1 MSSEILVAILSLAG
15 TLIGTFTGIL
25 TSSKLT
31 SYRIQELENKVD
43 KHNNFAQR
51 IPIIEEKIKVIN
63 HRIDDL
69 ERENKYENNKKMS

>member
-51 IPIIEEKIKVIN
+51 IPIIEENIKVIN

-69 ERENKYENNKKMS
+69 ERENKYENNKKKP